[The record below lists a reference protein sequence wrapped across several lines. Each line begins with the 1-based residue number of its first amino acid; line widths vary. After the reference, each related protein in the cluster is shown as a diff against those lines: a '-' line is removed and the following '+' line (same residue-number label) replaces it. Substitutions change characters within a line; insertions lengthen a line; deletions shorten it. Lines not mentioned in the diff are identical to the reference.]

1 MDKVSKNHLQK
12 RGGVW
17 YYRRRVPT
25 ECVSAIGR
33 GMIFCSLKTP
43 DLKEARHRR
52 DLKDVEWNARFE
64 ACGADQPQSVV
75 QNSAA
80 SAASTSQGIPPKMDR
95 AQVVR
100 IVQDYVA
107 RMDARMEGRH
117 ENHGPSDEQDRW
129 DRVGDAMEELRILK
143 NLDDPRSDEFLSDG
157 ERQISAERSGVSNE
171 TIFTTPAAI
180 ELLRRALIE
189 LGNRKLARLN
199 DDRSQ
204 IFFDTLFSPSQSAE
218 TTFGDLAEQYLR
230 EDDEEAHT
238 NGTSQ
243 KTRDRTKAQVALI
256 RSLVGDDVSVASI
269 SYDRCMEL
277 RRILAKVPTNW
288 NKHYKGATVHE
299 AIERGQ
305 AEGRDTLGAITQDQ
319 NLAAFRRILDLG
331 LRKGL
336 LTSNPA
342 VGIRPLKRDAVALAE
357 KRQPFTLRQLIQ
369 FFRSK
374 TYLAG
379 PYLSRPSDEHFRNS
393 GWRFWLAPL
402 MLFAGLRPN
411 EICQA
416 LVSDVRQTP
425 SGTWFI
431 EVTDEPG
438 EEGALKRSVKTQSS
452 RRRVPL
458 HPQLLR
464 MGFLEFVAN
473 RRSLATNSRLF
484 ETKPDKYGNAAAY
497 PLKWLRDHYLNE
509 AIDMEER
516 QSVYSFRHSFR
527 DALRRSGANP
537 DVLEALGWSQGA
549 RVVSDH
555 YGSRLDPD
563 QLFPHIRD
571 IDYPGLDLTHLEL
584 VDLSRPI
591 AEQTVRTVGVSRR
604 DEQLQSGKR
613 DRQETQKIER
623 N

>member
-1 MDKVSKNHLQK
+1 MDKVSKNHLHN

-17 YYRRRVPT
+17 YYRRRVPADR
-25 ECVSAIGR
+25 VDAIGR
-33 GMIFCSLKTP
+33 KTIFLSLQTR
-43 DLKEARHRR
+43 DLKEARSLR
-52 DLKDVEWNARFE
+52 DLQDVEWNARFE
-64 ACGADQPQSVV
+64 ACDAVAPQLMVES
-75 QNSAA
+75 SAA
-80 SAASTSQGIPPKMDR
+80 AAAANQPAVLSGMDR
-95 AQVVR
+95 AQIVR
-100 IVQDYVA
+100 MVQDYVA
-107 RMDARMEGRH
+107 RMDARMERRH
-117 ENHGPSDEQDRW
+117 EDHGPSDEQDRW

-143 NLDDPRSDEFLSDG
+143 NLDDPRCDELLSYG
-157 ERQISAERSGVSNE
+157 ERQISVDKPSESSGD
-171 TIFTTPAAI
+171 IFTTPAAF

-189 LGNRKLARLN
+189 LGSRQLARLN
-199 DDRSQ
+199 DDRGQ
-204 IFFDTLFSPSQSAE
+204 PFFDTLFSPSQHVA
-218 TTFGDLAEQYLR
+218 TTFGNLAEQYLR

-238 NGTSQ
+238 NGISQ

-288 NKHYKGATVHE
+288 NKHYKGTTVHE

-342 VGIRPLKRDAVALAE
+342 AGIRPLKRDAVALAD
-357 KRQPFTLRQLIQ
+357 KRQPFTLDQLIQ

-379 PYLSRPSDEHFRNS
+379 PYLSQPSDEHSRNG

-438 EEGALKRSVKTQSS
+438 EEGAPKRSVKTQSS

-473 RRSLATNSRLF
+473 RRSLTANMKLF

-563 QLFPHIRD
+563 QLFPHIQN
-571 IDYPGLDLTHLEL
+571 IDYPGLDLTHLEPAGL
-584 VDLSRPI
+584 
-591 AEQTVRTVGVSRR
+591 
-604 DEQLQSGKR
+604 
-613 DRQETQKIER
+613 